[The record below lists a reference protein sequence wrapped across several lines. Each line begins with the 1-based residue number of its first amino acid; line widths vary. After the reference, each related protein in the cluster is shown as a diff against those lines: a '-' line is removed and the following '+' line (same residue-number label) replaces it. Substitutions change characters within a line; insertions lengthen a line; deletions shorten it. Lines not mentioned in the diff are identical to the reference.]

1 LRATTEEGTMA
12 LAAVA
17 ENDQLRAAV
26 REALRL
32 LEGGPLTV
40 VCPSC
45 GAKENKPCYGNGPMI
60 PGHEVRRMVAR
71 ESGINTLREVAGQE
85 IE

>member
-1 LRATTEEGTMA
+1 MDGVAQ
-12 LAAVA
+12 VA
-17 ENDQLRAAV
+17 ENDQLRAAM

-45 GAKENKPCYGNGPMI
+45 GAKEDKPCYGNGPM
-60 PGHEVRRMVAR
+60 PPHEIRRVRAR
-71 ESGINTLREVAGQE
+71 DAGINTLREALGQE
-85 IE
+85 IK